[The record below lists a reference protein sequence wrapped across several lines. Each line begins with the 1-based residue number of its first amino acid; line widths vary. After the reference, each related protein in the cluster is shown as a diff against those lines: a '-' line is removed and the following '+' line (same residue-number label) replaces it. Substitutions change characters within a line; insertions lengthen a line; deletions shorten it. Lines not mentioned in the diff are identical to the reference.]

1 MDKKINL
8 AYELLNEVARELAT
22 NYENDGVKK
31 LDYNEEVTLIEIQ
44 NITLDIRALANI
56 SKSKKPIEE
65 RVKRYAR

>member
-65 RVKRYAR
+65 RIKRYAR

>member
-22 NYENDGVKK
+22 NYENGGVKK